1 MNNLSSPS
9 DWPSALIPHIIH
21 MIWFISNDCN
31 KSNIILTI
39 ENISRSNLRFCSSS
53 RLNKFKNVLNGR
65 HAQLENVREVWGFPS
80 SRRPEE
86 GWGCSLISILGRP
99 ISSSTICENLHKSA
113 VKFAVI
119 QRLLLILHF
128 FRVTSLV
135 YHPSVLRNHL
145 FFQIKVIFSRFK
157 VPCQ

>member
-39 ENISRSNLRFCSSS
+39 ENISRSNLRFCTSS
-53 RLNKFKNVLNGR
+53 RLNKFKNVLNWR
-65 HAQLENVREVWGFPS
+65 HTQLANLRVVWEFS
-80 SRRPEE
+80 SSMRPEKGWE
-86 GWGCSLISILGRP
+86 GPQIPILGRP
-99 ISSSTICENLHKSA
+99 ISSSAICENLHKSA
-113 VKFAVI
+113 VQFTVI
-119 QRLLLILHF
+119 QRLLFILHF